1 MTWPR
6 NRETYLVIQRILFCM
21 AAREQAAPEQP
32 DNWERQIK
40 KGWLELAI
48 LASLWD
54 DKLYGLEIL
63 RRLEEATDLV
73 VAEGTVYP
81 ILSRLKTEGLVETK
95 WVEGEAG
102 HPRKYYWL
110 TLAGRSRAMAMARY
124 ASGFLGS
131 ITRIIAPLLA
141 KEKK

>member
-1 MTWPR
+1 MVTR
-6 NRETYLVIQRILFCM
+6 AE
-21 AAREQAAPEQP
+21 ADQP
-32 DNWERQIK
+32 DNWERQLK

-54 DKLYGLEIL
+54 ERLYGLEIL
-63 RRLEEATDLV
+63 RRLEEGTDLV

-81 ILSRLKTEGLVETK
+81 ILSRLKAEGLVETK

-102 HPRKYYWL
+102 HPRKYYRL
-110 TLAGRSRAMAMARY
+110 TSAGRSRAAAMARY

-131 ITRIIAPLLA
+131 IGRIIAPLLA
-141 KEKK
+141 KGEK

>member
-1 MTWPR
+1 MVTKA
-6 NRETYLVIQRILFCM
+6 E
-21 AAREQAAPEQP
+21 ADQP
-32 DNWERQIK
+32 DNWERQVK

-48 LASLWD
+48 LATLWGE
-54 DKLYGLEIL
+54 KLYGLEIL

-81 ILSRLKTEGLVETK
+81 ILNRLKVEGLVETK

-110 TLAGRSRAMAMARY
+110 TSAGRSRAGAMARY

-131 ITRIIAPLLA
+131 LSQIIAPLLA
-141 KEKK
+141 KEGK

>member
-1 MTWPR
+1 MV
-6 NRETYLVIQRILFCM
+6 NRDD
-21 AAREQAAPEQP
+21 ADQA
-32 DNWERQIK
+32 DNWERQVK

-48 LASLWD
+48 LASLRTEE
-54 DKLYGLEIL
+54 LYGLEIL

-81 ILSRLKTEGLVETK
+81 ILSRLKAEGLVETK
-95 WVEGEAG
+95 WVEGDAG

-110 TLAGRSRAMAMARY
+110 TSAGRSRATAMARY

-131 ITRIIAPLLA
+131 ISQIIAPLLA